1 MKRFWMGLLTVVLST
16 GMLRAAEPACSG
28 AEPVRNVILL
38 IGDGMGLAQVSL
50 LQIEQQYAPTAF
62 DRAEGVALITT
73 RSANNRVTDS
83 AAAGTALAT
92 GHKTD
97 NGMLGQT
104 PDGEP
109 VQSMIAR
116 AHAEGR
122 PTGLAVCCYLQHA
135 TPAAFYA
142 HVADRGD
149 NPAITR
155 DLAASG
161 IDVLFGGGRKW
172 LDEASPAGV
181 SWLETMRR
189 DGYAV
194 AGTMA
199 EADTVR
205 TLPLLAVVAE
215 ESVLDDDMEA
225 GYLTRA
231 TRKSLELLSAEAERR
246 DKGFV
251 LMVEGSFIDW
261 ACHGNDADE
270 LLFLMRDFDSTVA
283 AAMDFA
289 DRTPGTLV
297 VVTADHE
304 TGGLTIPSNEADFT
318 RSESGLNYSFSTTGH
333 TGTMVPVYLYGAGA
347 DRITGVMDNTQLSQ
361 RIMQLLGLE

>member
-1 MKRFWMGLLTVVLST
+1 M
-16 GMLRAAEPACSG
+16 
-28 AEPVRNVILL
+28 ILL
-38 IGDGMGLAQVSL
+38 IGDGMGLAQVSM

-155 DLAASG
+155 DLASSG

-172 LDEASPAGV
+172 LGEASPEGG
-181 SWLETMRR
+181 SWLDAMRR

-194 AGTMA
+194 AETMDEA
-199 EADTVR
+199 ERADA
-205 TLPLLAVVAE
+205 LPLLAVVAE

-251 LMVEGSFIDW
+251 LMVEGSFIDCEKS
-261 ACHGNDADE
+261 AA
-270 LLFLMRDFDSTVA
+270 LLENARKLLSEFEVKILGYYLD
-283 AAMDFA
+283 
-289 DRTPGTLV
+289 
-297 VVTADHE
+297 
-304 TGGLTIPSNEADFT
+304 GLTCREIAET
-318 RSESGLNYSFSTTGH
+318 VGRSPKS
-333 TGTMVPVYLYGAGA
+333 V
-347 DRITGVMDNTQLSQ
+347 DNAVQ
-361 RIMQLLGLE
+361 RLRLKIARQLLSGDISNG

>member
-1 MKRFWMGLLTVVLST
+1 MKRFWMGLLAVVLST
-16 GMLRAAEPACSG
+16 GMLRAAEPACNG
-28 AEPVRNVILL
+28 VEPIRNVILL
-38 IGDGMGLAQVSL
+38 IGDGMGLAQVSM
-50 LQIEQQYAPTAF
+50 LQIEQGFAPTAF

-92 GHKTD
+92 GHKTN

-142 HVADRGD
+142 HVADRDD

-155 DLAASG
+155 DLASSG

-172 LDEASPAGV
+172 LGEASPEGG
-181 SWLETMRR
+181 SWLDAMRR

-194 AGTMA
+194 AETMDEA
-199 EADTVR
+199 ERADA
-205 TLPLLAVVAE
+205 LPLLAVVAE

-261 ACHGNDADE
+261 ACHGNDAE
-270 LLFLMRDFDSTVA
+270 RLLFLMRDFDSTIA

-304 TGGLTIPSNEADFT
+304 TGGLTIPSNKEDFKQ
-318 RSESGLNYSFSTTGH
+318 SESGLDYSFSTGGH
-333 TGTMVPVYLYGAGA
+333 TGSMVPVYLYGTGA